1 MKIIRLEEEKQVLEQ
16 NIYVKKNKIY
26 KMSLLAVHVIPV
38 MQSCTRQLSYEL
50 CFGETTKMK
59 HCASVSWI
67 SFFEKGGGSN
77 LQVLL

>member
-38 MQSCTRQLSYEL
+38 MQSRT
-50 CFGETTKMK
+50 
-59 HCASVSWI
+59 
-67 SFFEKGGGSN
+67 
-77 LQVLL
+77 

>member
-38 MQSCTRQLSYEL
+38 MQTCTCHDNFL
-50 CFGETTKMK
+50 M
-59 HCASVSWI
+59 
-67 SFFEKGGGSN
+67 SFVLEKP
-77 LQVLL
+77 QK